1 MKKWYMFV
9 TDSDGYAREVKVDS
23 RFLRKQKRQYEA
35 MGYTVTIL
43 DEDERIKYG
52 LLTQNLLKQHKR

>member
-1 MKKWYMFV
+1 MAKWYMFI
-9 TDSDGYAREVKVDS
+9 TDQDGYARQVKVDS
-23 RFLRKQKRQYEA
+23 RFMNKQKRDYEA

-52 LLTQNLLKQHKR
+52 LMTQNLLRTLGR